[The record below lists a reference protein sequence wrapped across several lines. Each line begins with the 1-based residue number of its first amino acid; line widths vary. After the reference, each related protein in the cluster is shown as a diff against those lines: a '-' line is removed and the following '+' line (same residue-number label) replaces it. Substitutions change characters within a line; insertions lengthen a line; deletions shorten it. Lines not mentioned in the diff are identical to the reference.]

1 MRTRYHSAAER
12 GVIKKSDTEELG
24 IEKGKKM
31 DFSPPSDD
39 QSEME
44 KCRGGSFREDK
55 TGEDYQ
61 PGIVAMNH
69 EIRARKYGKVMAV
82 LIGCPKKNF
91 STSDDQSGVE
101 KRMGGC
107 LGEDKTGRIII
118 SETTQ
123 TTLRFGSHS
132 TMGHE

>member
-1 MRTRYHSAAER
+1 
-12 GVIKKSDTEELG
+12 
-24 IEKGKKM
+24 
-31 DFSPPSDD
+31 
-39 QSEME
+39 
-44 KCRGGSFREDK
+44 
-55 TGEDYQ
+55 
-61 PGIVAMNH
+61 
-69 EIRARKYGKVMAV
+69 MAV

-123 TTLRFGSHS
+123 TTLRFGRHS